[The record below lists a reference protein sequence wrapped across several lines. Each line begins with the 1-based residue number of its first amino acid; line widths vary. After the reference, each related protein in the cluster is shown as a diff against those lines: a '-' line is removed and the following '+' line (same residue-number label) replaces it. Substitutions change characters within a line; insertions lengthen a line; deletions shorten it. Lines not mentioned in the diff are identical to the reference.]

1 VTNRSV
7 QFAELVLGN
16 QRKLYAY
23 ILTLVPDPDSACDV
37 LQQTNVV
44 LWRDSKRFGEG
55 TNFLSWAFRV
65 AYFQVLDYREKRQR
79 DRLRFDKELLDE
91 LAAGSSQQNGDE
103 VDQRLEALRKC
114 LSELPET
121 QRGLVQRRYSEGV
134 SVAAMAKTEGQTA
147 GSLAVCL
154 HRIRRAL
161 LDCIQRRLRTEAG
174 Q

>member
-1 VTNRSV
+1 VSQRSI
-7 QFAELVLGN
+7 QFAELVLGS

-23 ILTLVPDPDSACDV
+23 ILTLVPDPDMASDI
-37 LQQTNVV
+37 LQQTSMV
-44 LWRDSKRFGEG
+44 LWRDSKRFSEG

-65 AYFQVLDYREKRQR
+65 AYFQVLDFREKRQR

-91 LAAGSSQQNGDE
+91 LAAESQPSDSD
-103 VDQRLEALRKC
+103 VDLRVEALRKC
-114 LSELPET
+114 LSELPQG
-121 QRGLVQRRYSEGV
+121 QRGLVNRRYSDGV
-134 SVAAMAKTEGQTA
+134 TVAVMAKEEGQSA

-161 LDCIQRRLRTEAG
+161 LDCIQRRLSTEAG